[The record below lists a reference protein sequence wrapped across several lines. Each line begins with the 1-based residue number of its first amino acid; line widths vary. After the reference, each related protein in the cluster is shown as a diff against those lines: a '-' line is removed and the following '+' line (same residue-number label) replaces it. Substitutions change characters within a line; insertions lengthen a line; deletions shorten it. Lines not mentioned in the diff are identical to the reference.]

1 MKKTLLLLNKARI
14 SLAKCEKILPGCG
27 KGTSGDTGVW
37 EKFDFLNPAE
47 KDRLRAAQNG
57 GFCEAELNRAKETGV
72 QIIDMYSSQY
82 PPLLK
87 ETACP
92 PLVLYVKGEVEIL
105 KSFCLAIV
113 GTRLPTLYG
122 IDMAKKFSYVLASLG
137 LVVVSGLARGIDR
150 AAHQGAL
157 AAGKTVAVLGSGLNR
172 IYPKENEKLSQA
184 VSRRGAV
191 VSEFPL
197 DEGPRKE
204 YFPQRNRIVSG
215 LSRGVLVIEA
225 AARSGALIT
234 AGYALEQNRDV
245 FALPGQ
251 ANSPKSFGTHKLIKE
266 GAKLVDSIGDILSE
280 FSSEISCG
288 PDTKHPEKIVLSEG
302 ERSIFDIMSNQPMTL
317 EEMLIRKRGNVA
329 AVNEAVL
336 SLQIKGLIREMRPLC
351 YVKAQL

>member
-1 MKKTLLLLNKARI
+1 MKKLLLLLNKAR
-14 SLAKCEKILPGCG
+14 LPFAKCQKILSAERAGSIPVDRPGG
-27 KGTSGDTGVW
+27 WD
-37 EKFDFLNPAE
+37 EFDFLTAGE
-47 KDRLRAAQNG
+47 KDRLRRGQIERFSEIEMEKAQT
-57 GFCEAELNRAKETGV
+57 AGV
-72 QIIDMYSSQY
+72 EIIDLDSPAY

-87 ETACP
+87 EIATG

-122 IDMAKKFSYVLASLG
+122 IDMAKKFSYALSSLG
-137 LVVVSGLARGIDR
+137 ITVVSGLARGIDH

-157 AAGKTVAVLGSGLNR
+157 AGGKTIAVLGSGLNHV
-172 IYPKENEKLSQA
+172 YPKENEKLSRLI
-184 VSRRGAV
+184 SRRGAL

-215 LSRGVLVIEA
+215 LSRGVLVVEA
-225 AARSGALIT
+225 ALRSGALIT
-234 AGYALEQNRDV
+234 AGYALEQNREV

-251 ANSPKSFGTHKLIKE
+251 ANSPKSRGTHKLIKE
-266 GAKLVDSIGDILSE
+266 GAGLIDSLEDILGT
-280 FSSEISCG
+280 FSFGS
-288 PDTKHPEKIVLSEG
+288 DTIGTERMVLSDA
-302 ERSIFDIMSNQPMTL
+302 ERGIFNIMGSQPVTM
-317 EEMLIRKRGNVA
+317 EEMLIRQKGNTA

-351 YVKAQL
+351 YVKAEL